1 MVSKLSV
8 VMLQQVASSEDG
20 ETKQIED
27 GTPIEGGY
35 VECTFKNDAL
45 KGDPLVTKEGLV
57 ALGIMTPE
65 MFESLKEQTLNIT
78 KVVAAELK
86 KHGLDLWDIKY
97 EFGYNNNE
105 VILIDEISS
114 GNMRAYKD
122 GKRVEPVELTKL
134 ILDK

>member
-1 MVSKLSV
+1 
-8 VMLQQVASSEDG
+8 
-20 ETKQIED
+20 
-27 GTPIEGGY
+27 
-35 VECTFKNDAL
+35 
-45 KGDPLVTKEGLV
+45 
-57 ALGIMTPE
+57 MTPE